1 MTDRLRG
8 KVHCNRDCF
17 DARALVMN
25 IYPYWASRVP
35 G

>member
-1 MTDRLRG
+1 MSDRLRG
-8 KVHCNRDCF
+8 KIHCNRDCF
-17 DARALVMN
+17 DARAPVMN